1 MLIRVQ
7 QKKLGI
13 YGGRCSKFVN
23 EILCK
28 CYRYVLICN
37 GIHSTTLVVVYSF
50 GSKKWSFGSK
60 KWILDQKSGVWI
72 KKVDFG
78 SKKWSMDQI
87 FHVIRQGKGGVKSK
101 NDDQGGVK
109 LDRIPFGIKY

>member
-1 MLIRVQ
+1 MVFTVPLWQ
-7 QKKLGI
+7 QYI
-13 YGGRCSKFVN
+13 V
-23 EILCK
+23 
-28 CYRYVLICN
+28 
-37 GIHSTTLVVVYSF
+37 
-50 GSKKWSFGSK
+50 
-60 KWILDQKSGVWI
+60 LDQKSGVLDQKSGFWIKKSGVWI

-78 SKKWSMDQI
+78 SKKWNMDQI